1 MPRRMKGLFQRGQTW
16 HVRLYE
22 DGRERWVSLGSDY
35 HEACRR
41 LRRIRAGESPP
52 SSTTVAEAAARW
64 LETRIRTARNERG
77 LALATARVK
86 RYLAPALGWMLVE
99 RVKREDLLRYRLWIE
114 KQAISIQTVAHVL
127 SDARCLFLWCEDAG
141 LIAKAPVPRK
151 LLPKIPERPPDRLS
165 DEEVERLTALPNPH
179 GFVIRLGLATG
190 LRWGELCRAQSS
202 DVENGMLVV
211 SLTKSGKV
219 RRVPLSPKILRE
231 IRGRV
236 GRLVPYSAESKGS
249 FNATIRRLSG
259 VERFHSHQLRHT
271 FACRWIEK
279 GTLQALQEILGHAS
293 IETTQ
298 RYARLSETAV
308 RAEATKVFGARP

>member
-1 MPRRMKGLFQRGQTW
+1 
-16 HVRLYE
+16 
-22 DGRERWVSLGSDY
+22 
-35 HEACRR
+35 
-41 LRRIRAGESPP
+41 
-52 SSTTVAEAAARW
+52 
-64 LETRIRTARNERG
+64 
-77 LALATARVK
+77 
-86 RYLAPALGWMLVE
+86 MLVE